1 MNTPD
6 KAREMLTDVD
16 ARTRLAGSNK
26 MEILL
31 FSLGTEEIFGIN
43 VFKVREVTDAMPL
56 TRVPNLHERIEGVVS
71 LRGNVIPVI
80 ALGRWFSG
88 SADGCGTMMVTEISG
103 HAQGFLVNQVDR
115 IVRVDWDQVHPV
127 APSMADENN
136 LVTAYTTLPDG
147 KLVSVLDVEQI
158 LSTVFDEIAVPDLDG
173 INTGDAYIVFAD
185 DSQVARRQIV
195 QVLDRIGVRHQ
206 QATNGAEAWELLQGM
221 AASAQ
226 AEGTPLR
233 KKIDLILTDA
243 EMPEMDGY
251 VLTQKIKSDPR
262 FKGIPVV
269 MHSSLSSDAN
279 RSMGKS
285 VGADAYVPKFDPL
298 MLADTLRPLLEARAA

>member
-1 MNTPD
+1 
-6 KAREMLTDVD
+6 
-16 ARTRLAGSNK
+16 
-26 MEILL
+26 
-31 FSLGTEEIFGIN
+31 
-43 VFKVREVTDAMPL
+43 
-56 TRVPNLHERIEGVVS
+56 
-71 LRGNVIPVI
+71 
-80 ALGRWFSG
+80 
-88 SADGCGTMMVTEISG
+88 
-103 HAQGFLVNQVDR
+103 
-115 IVRVDWDQVHPV
+115 
-127 APSMADENN
+127 
-136 LVTAYTTLPDG
+136 LPDG